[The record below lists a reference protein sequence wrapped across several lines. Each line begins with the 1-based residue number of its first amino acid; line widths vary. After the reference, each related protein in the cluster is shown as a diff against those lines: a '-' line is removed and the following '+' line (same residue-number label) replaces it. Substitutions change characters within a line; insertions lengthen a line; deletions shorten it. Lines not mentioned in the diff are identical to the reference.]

1 MADAESQGQLRRSRS
16 RQSGRLDIV
25 KSLLADEFDVQRK
38 LGRGAMATVYLADRL
53 SDGKQVAIKV
63 LHPEFALSVGEQ
75 RFHREIKF
83 LEVLQHPNILP
94 LLQSGATQGLLFY
107 VMPYAPDG
115 SLGMLLREI
124 TQIPLE
130 DALGIAKQIADA
142 LDHAHQKNIVHR
154 DIKPGNILFDGPKS
168 MLCDFGVARAI
179 VEAGADHFSSSGLVV
194 GTPYYMSPEQA
205 RGSHKVDGRSDVYAF
220 ACLVYEMLMGEPP
233 FTGRTAQAIMARH
246 VGERPPS
253 LRVILPELPEKVEIA
268 VHKALAKDPHD
279 RFGSAHEFISQ
290 LN

>member
-63 LHPEFALSVGEQ
+63 LSPEFALSVGEQ

-115 SLGMLLREI
+115 SLGMLLRDI

-130 DALGIAKQIADA
+130 DVLTIARQIADA

-205 RGSHKVDGRSDVYAF
+205 RGSHEVDGRSDVYAF

-253 LRVILPELPEKVEIA
+253 LRVILPELPERVEIA